1 MDFNNKTSEIFVP
14 DGCNFDEALAR
25 TTHLAISAHQD
36 DIEMM
41 ALEGVLQCF
50 GRSDK
55 WFSAVVITNGSGS
68 PRSGIYADYT
78 DERMMAVRKLEQSKA
93 AYIGEYSALTMLD
106 YPSKTVK
113 GQDSARGLIDD
124 LKMIIS
130 KASPEIVYTHNPA
143 DKHDTHVAS
152 VKRVIAAIRELP
164 EELRPAKLL
173 GCEVW
178 RSLDW
183 MIEEDKVKM
192 DVTARP
198 NIAASLVGVF
208 DSQICGGKRYDLA
221 IAGRRVA
228 NATFNESHEVDKTEA
243 LNFAMDLTPLIK
255 DTSLSLNNYVKEY
268 INRFSADIERRINS
282 II

>member
-1 MDFNNKTSEIFVP
+1 MEFNNKTTEILVP
-14 DGCNFDEALAR
+14 DGGNFDEALAR

-41 ALEGVLQCF
+41 ALDGVLQCF
-50 GRSDK
+50 GSSDK

-78 DERMMAVRKLEQSKA
+78 DEQMMAVRKLEQKKA
-93 AYIGEYSALTMLD
+93 AYAGEYAALAMLD

-113 GQDSARGLIDD
+113 GQNDSRGLIDD

-130 KASPEIVYTHNPA
+130 KAAPEIVYTHNPA

-152 VKRVIAAIRELP
+152 VKRVIDAIRELP

-183 MIEEDKVKM
+183 MIEEDKVRM

-228 NATFNESHEVDKTEA
+228 NATFDESHGVDKTEA

-255 DTSLSLNNYVKEY
+255 DLSLDLNDYVKGY
-268 INRFSADIERRINS
+268 INRFSADVERRINS